1 MENNC
6 LIPNFDGFQITLNK
20 SSDSIYFRILNS
32 VTYQCY
38 ETSISQSDL
47 RNGNV
52 NNIQKAFVLYKKSFM
67 KEKDYN
73 VVMEVKEGNITLLFT
88 ALFDEC
94 FELSSKI
101 TIPEIVSSDE
111 MDVSSALVRVE
122 MKQKEDISKIMEKML
137 QMEKLL
143 TLMLDCEICIG
154 TIRLDNIQN
163 MHSTGGIHIYNNV
176 KIQYNVKINI
186 QELYINQGNTN
197 SYGEVHINTYTPH
210 LGIKMFH
217 IFYGMLRKLP
227 NLKKITYIR
236 DTALENEFRIHNNH
250 HGVTYTPEID
260 CVMPVQ
266 FDFGKF
272 YNGVL
277 EEFSITHFNTISTL
291 ESIEKMETL
300 RSLEIVNAD
309 QLSNASTYI
318 AQLPNLKNLTFKNC
332 PKIASDDSAKLQ
344 DYCRKKNITLSI
356 S

>member
-1 MENNC
+1 
-6 LIPNFDGFQITLNK
+6 
-20 SSDSIYFRILNS
+20 
-32 VTYQCY
+32 
-38 ETSISQSDL
+38 
-47 RNGNV
+47 
-52 NNIQKAFVLYKKSFM
+52 
-67 KEKDYN
+67 
-73 VVMEVKEGNITLLFT
+73 
-88 ALFDEC
+88 
-94 FELSSKI
+94 
-101 TIPEIVSSDE
+101 
-111 MDVSSALVRVE
+111 
-122 MKQKEDISKIMEKML
+122 
-137 QMEKLL
+137 MEKLL

-154 TIRLDNIQN
+154 TIRINN
-163 MHSTGGIHIYNNV
+163 NPCTAAYNNV
-176 KIQYNVKINI
+176 KIPYNVKLNI
-186 QELYINQGNTN
+186 KELFIHQGDTN
-197 SYGEVHINTYTPH
+197 NHGEVHINTYGSHIRIT
-210 LGIKMFH
+210 MFH